1 MLSAPMVQI
10 EHVLEVARR
19 NFDISPMGAVINKA
33 HAIAS
38 QPYSGDV
45 TIFPERNWSDLLK
58 TFSNPSPEE
67 ITRLVTAGRRA
78 IWPKMERIRNTTRIS
93 RAFDKCLSRLKERYR
108 IVKKPVRRTRSG

>member
-1 MLSAPMVQI
+1 
-10 EHVLEVARR
+10 
-19 NFDISPMGAVINKA
+19 
-33 HAIAS
+33 
-38 QPYSGDV
+38 V